1 MEKTQ
6 QSSYGKFIMDF
17 PKSITE
23 FEKILQKFPLKR
35 ILYKTIF
42 RGKGLEFDTYRT
54 FDQGDDASFIDWK
67 ATLRSNEILAKK
79 YIEERD
85 MNIYFII
92 DASSSMLFGSG
103 DKLKAEYVA
112 EVTASLAHLMLSSGD
127 KAGLVMFNDK
137 ISKYLPS
144 SSGKNQFLLITKFLS
159 DQNLYGQKSNMS
171 NALEFC
177 LKYIKTND
185 NVFIIISDFLN
196 IDKNL
201 EKKLK
206 IISSK
211 FETIAL
217 ITRDPLDEDLP
228 KTPLQLIV
236 QDPNAKDQMIIDST
250 IAHAKYKEAV
260 MLQKKILES
269 YLKKSGVDYDYL
281 YIDKN
286 FAVPIVSFL
295 KKRALGGGRT

>member
-85 MNIYFII
+85 MNIYFVI
-92 DASSSMLFGSG
+92 DVSSSMLFGSG

-112 EVTASLAHLMLSSGD
+112 EVTASLAHLVLSSGD

-159 DQNLYGQKSNMS
+159 DQNLYGQKSNLS
-171 NALEFC
+171 NVLEFC

-196 IDKNL
+196 IDKDL

-206 IISSK
+206 LISSK

-217 ITRDPLDEDLP
+217 IARDPLDENLP

-260 MLQKKILES
+260 MFQKKILEG
-269 YLKKSGVDYDYL
+269 YLKKSGIDYDYL